1 MNAFIS
7 GVNEETMEIIDA
19 SVSFL
24 VVSRSERI
32 KILLINFMTIIK
44 ISNLSIFN
52 KTDTKEISFSK

>member
-7 GVNEETMEIIDA
+7 GVNEETIEMIEE

-32 KILLINFMTIIK
+32 KILLINFMRIIK

-52 KTDTKEISFSK
+52 KTDIKVI